1 MVEKSSFQAFVEGH
15 VQGVSF
21 RAFVL
26 EKAELLDLKGYVR
39 NLPTGEVEVHA
50 EGSKAKLESLLI
62 FLKKGPPASR
72 VDEVKIQWSKYRGKY
87 SHFMI
92 MD

>member
-1 MVEKSSFQAFVEGH
+1 MIEKSSLQAFIKGH

-39 NLPTGEVEVHA
+39 NLPTGDVEVHA
-50 EGSKAKLESLLI
+50 EGPQANLESLI
-62 FLKKGPPASR
+62 IYLKKGPPASR
-72 VDEVKIQWSKYRGKY
+72 VDKVEIRWSKYRGKH

-92 MD
+92 RD